1 MKNIEERVYRINA
14 ILKENNGIDSLS
26 DLKKNKYVTEGQL
39 KTIRKNGYKYDKNLG
54 QYILED
60 DIKNEVKNIDKDYNY
75 IILKLEEMEKKILE
89 LEKRMSDEV
98 NLETINLDNNNNL
111 NIYINENLDKMK
123 GGKNDLIS
131 RNVKIY
137 SSVNSK
143 FKKFAKEHKL
153 YKQYDLMSI
162 AFYYFLEN
170 FK

>member
-1 MKNIEERVYRINA
+1 
-14 ILKENNGIDSLS
+14 
-26 DLKKNKYVTEGQL
+26 
-39 KTIRKNGYKYDKNLG
+39 
-54 QYILED
+54 
-60 DIKNEVKNIDKDYNY
+60 
-75 IILKLEEMEKKILE
+75 MEKKILE

>member
-1 MKNIEERVYRINA
+1 
-14 ILKENNGIDSLS
+14 
-26 DLKKNKYVTEGQL
+26 
-39 KTIRKNGYKYDKNLG
+39 
-54 QYILED
+54 
-60 DIKNEVKNIDKDYNY
+60 
-75 IILKLEEMEKKILE
+75 MEKKILE

-98 NLETINLDNNNNL
+98 NLETTNLDNNNNL

-143 FKKFAKEHKL
+143 FKKSSKEHKL